1 MVGVSTTALFFREAA
16 AVGEEQ
22 WWVGHALLSVI
33 LVPGGGRGMI
43 FKLPNC
49 YFCAREEPEEA
60 DRHAESVLS
69 SEMVIVWRC

>member
-1 MVGVSTTALFFREAA
+1 MLMVGVSTTALFFREAA
-16 AVGEEQ
+16 GVGEEQ
-22 WWVGHALLSVI
+22 WWVGYALLSVI

-43 FKLPNC
+43 FKLPSA
-49 YFCAREEPEEA
+49 AREEPEEV